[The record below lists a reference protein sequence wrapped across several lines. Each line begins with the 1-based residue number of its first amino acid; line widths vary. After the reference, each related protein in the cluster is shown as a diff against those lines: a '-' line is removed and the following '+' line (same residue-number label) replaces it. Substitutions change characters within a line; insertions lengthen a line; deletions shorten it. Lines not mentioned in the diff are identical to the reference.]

1 MSNIKTDKA
10 IKKLLQRNLFLPPE
24 LKQKILA
31 SSPAKQTEIL
41 PLIESIDGK
50 QTDLFKR
57 ALAKNPHFFAD
68 LENMAIHEALKKL
81 IEAEEKN
88 RNSEIS
94 LAEEELMAKLNAL

>member
-24 LKQKILA
+24 LKQKILV

-41 PLIESIDGK
+41 PLIESIDEK
-50 QTDLFKR
+50 QTDLFKK